1 MMRLVLAVLL
11 ATVVVTS
18 AMAMATPP
26 GKGQTTGVTRPGTAV
41 SDALRSDMRV
51 RNASPLSALQE
62 SGATGGSG
70 QAG

>member
-1 MMRLVLAVLL
+1 MMRLVLAMLL
-11 ATVVVTS
+11 ATVAAPS
-18 AMAMATPP
+18 AMATPP
-26 GKGQTTGVTRPGTAV
+26 GKSQATQVTRPGTVA
-41 SDALRSDMRV
+41 SDAGRSDMRV

>member
-1 MMRLVLAVLL
+1 MMRLVVAMLL
-11 ATVVVTS
+11 ATAAATS
-18 AMAMATPP
+18 AMATPLS
-26 GKGQTTGVTRPGTAV
+26 KGQATEVTRPGTAV
-41 SDALRSDMRV
+41 SDARRSDMRV